1 MLFIDL
7 YINQVSCRVSWS
19 LLHAKVNY
27 RLQIQLLFQCYRR
40 FMQHSSDIHS
50 QSQLVSINKAT
61 ETFRSCVVTIQW
73 QMHFTSRSHKVWP
86 DIRLSDNQKSYSLT
100 VNFVRT
106 NKAQELSVLVSW
118 QFRDIF
124 TLRWGQMRHDSISD
138 CQPPLKTKTQTDWL
152 SLKETSNQT
161 SDVFFFLAI
170 E

>member
-7 YINQVSCRVSWS
+7 YINQVSCGVSWS
-19 LLHAKVNY
+19 LLHVKVNY

-73 QMHFTSRSHKVWP
+73 QMHFTSRWHKAWP
-86 DIRLSDNQKSYSLT
+86 NIRLSDNQKSYSLT

-106 NKAQELSVLVSW
+106 NKSTGT
-118 QFRDIF
+118 FRSRVVTIQGHIHF
-124 TLRWGQMRHDSISD
+124 TLRSD
-138 CQPPLKTKTQTDWL
+138 EGWPDIRLPACTK
-152 SLKETSNQT
+152 N
-161 SDVFFFLAI
+161 
-170 E
+170 